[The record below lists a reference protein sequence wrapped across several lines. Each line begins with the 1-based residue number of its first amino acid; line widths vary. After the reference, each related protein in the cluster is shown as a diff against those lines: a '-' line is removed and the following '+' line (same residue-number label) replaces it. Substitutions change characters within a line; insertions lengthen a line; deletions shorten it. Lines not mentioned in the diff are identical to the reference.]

1 LTQNCFLYMVISQY
15 YHQFN
20 KGVLRLTLQSR
31 RFFQPE
37 VDSKH
42 SESEWNQDSDSWLYI
57 SACGSTDNGLV
68 YWYRYKRSDTIMV
81 WFIDTDIKGQILY
94 MTLYICINKP
104 DHYLLNHRRL
114 CRVKNMLAMYL
125 KYHKAGLTPTT
136 SVTSTAISSVKMAIG
151 HKLLTNLRSEMIFLQ
166 EKPVFV
172 ISSYHLHPHTDR

>member
-1 LTQNCFLYMVISQY
+1 MTQNCFLYMVISQY

-94 MTLYICINKP
+94 LTLYICINKP

-136 SVTSTAISSVKMAIG
+136 SVTST
-151 HKLLTNLRSEMIFLQ
+151 T
-166 EKPVFV
+166 
-172 ISSYHLHPHTDR
+172 